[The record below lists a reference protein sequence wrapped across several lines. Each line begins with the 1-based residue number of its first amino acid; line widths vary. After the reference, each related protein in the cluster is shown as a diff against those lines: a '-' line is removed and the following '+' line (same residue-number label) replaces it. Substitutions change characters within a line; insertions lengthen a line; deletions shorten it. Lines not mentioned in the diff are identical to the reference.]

1 MPPHKHSYN
10 IQKSTEMELD
20 DDRDYPWQSSL
31 TKVARCGMC
40 RMRISLGDSCIAGHR
55 IVYPLMVG
63 EHNCRDYRYLPD
75 IIIILKPKYPE
86 CELCSHWFKGVCSGI
101 EWRSFRTRSICEF
114 YRDARTICE
123 HAIPTL
129 QYGDHHRNNYCTL
142 PPDQRDGDAKMGWK
156 WMCPNAHNSHVEH
169 LKCYRA
175 KGVV

>member
-1 MPPHKHSYN
+1 
-10 IQKSTEMELD
+10 MELD
-20 DDRDYPWQSSL
+20 DDKDYPWRSSL

-40 RMRISLGDSCIAGHR
+40 KMRISLGDSCIAGRR
-55 IVYPLMVG
+55 IVYPLITG
-63 EHNCRDYRYLPD
+63 EHDCRHYRYLPD

-86 CELCSHWFKGVCSGI
+86 CELCSHWFKGICSGI

-114 YRDARTICE
+114 YRDARTVCV

-142 PPDQRDGDAKMGWK
+142 PPEQRDGDSKMGWK
-156 WMCPNAHNSHVEH
+156 WMCPNAHTRYCEH

-175 KGVV
+175 KGEG